1 MGHRYTITRNN
12 VVLSTTADVFAIIP
26 AAARSFKILE
36 VTIHGMGTA
45 SAANDI
51 ALTRISA
58 AGTGAPTAITPSPLH
73 PNAPAAALTVAHTY
87 ATTQPTLAGAVVDR
101 YSVNA
106 NGGIMRKV
114 YPPGSEPEVIGG
126 ALGIALRSTSGTS
139 NVTVSV
145 IVEEI

>member
-1 MGHRYTITRNN
+1 MGHRYSITRNN
-12 VVLSTTADVFAIIP
+12 VALSTINDVFAIIP
-26 AAARSFKILE
+26 AAARALKILE

-51 ALTRISA
+51 QLTRISA
-58 AGTGAPTAITPSPLH
+58 AGTGAPTSITPSPLH
-73 PNAPAAALTVAHTY
+73 PNAPAAAFTVAHTY

-101 YSVNA
+101 FSVNA
-106 NGGIMRKV
+106 NGGITRKV
-114 YPPGSEPEVIGG
+114 YLPGSEPEIIGG
-126 ALGIALRSTSGTS
+126 SLGVGLRSTSGTS